1 MFRRSVCVFAAPVGD
16 GGSGGRLD
24 RSAAGD
30 EGFLPVGTWRT
41 VSGLYRPGTASAEG
55 PPCSKHRA
63 WSVYPHFGLDVEN
76 FMWSPS
82 ADTAS
87 VGWTLHTPSEEMG
100 HHGAYACVRTYVSTL
115 YNVHYY

>member
-1 MFRRSVCVFAAPVGD
+1 MCSEDQYVCLFRISVYECVQKISMCVCSEYQYISVFRRSVCVFAAPVGD

-63 WSVYPHFGLDVEN
+63 WSV
-76 FMWSPS
+76 
-82 ADTAS
+82 
-87 VGWTLHTPSEEMG
+87 
-100 HHGAYACVRTYVSTL
+100 
-115 YNVHYY
+115 